1 MRRDYGNF
9 LLRAMPADDLAL
21 LEPHLDEI
29 KLEVPLRLEQADTA
43 IDHVYFL
50 ESGLAS
56 IVGRLPN
63 GRDIEVGIA
72 GREGMTGAAVI
83 LGSGQSP
90 NVTFMQISG
99 WGFSIPSAKLTDAM
113 AASAGLKALLLL
125 YVQSL
130 LVQTT
135 STVLANGHVQTDA
148 RLARWLLMVHD
159 RMAGATVPLTHEF
172 LAIML
177 GVTRPGVTVALHAL
191 EGQKLI
197 RAVRGQITIVNRSG
211 LARLAQGSYGA
222 AEREYHRLMSMPL
235 SR

>member
-1 MRRDYGNF
+1 MQKDYGNF
-9 LLRAMPADDLAL
+9 LLRAMSADDLAL
-21 LEPHLDEI
+21 VEPHLDEV
-29 KLEVPLRLEQADTA
+29 KLDVPLRLEQAGTA
-43 IDHVYFL
+43 IGTVYFL
-50 ESGLAS
+50 ECGLAS
-56 IVGRLPN
+56 IVGKLPN

-72 GREGMTGAAVI
+72 GREGMTGASVI
-83 LGSGQSP
+83 LGAGQSP
-90 NVTFMQISG
+90 NVTFMQVSG
-99 WGFSIPSAKLTDAM
+99 WGFQMSSQRLTEAM
-113 AASAGLKALLLL
+113 AASASLKSLLLL

-135 STVLANGHVQTDA
+135 TTVLANGHVQTDA

-159 RMAGATVPLTHEF
+159 RMSGAVVPLTHEF

-197 RAVRGQITIVNRSG
+197 KALRGQITIINRPG
-211 LARLAQGSYGA
+211 LARIAQGSYGA
-222 AEREYHRLMSMPL
+222 AEREYHRLMGMPL

>member
-1 MRRDYGNF
+1 M
-9 LLRAMPADDLAL
+9 LAEDLAL

-29 KLEVPLRLEQADTA
+29 KLDVPLRLEQAETA
-43 IDHVYFL
+43 INSVYFL
-50 ESGLAS
+50 ECGLAS

-72 GREGMTGAAVI
+72 GREGMTGVSVI

-90 NVTFMQISG
+90 NITFMQISG
-99 WGFSIPSAKLTDAM
+99 WGFRLSSAKLTEAM
-113 AASAGLKALLLL
+113 TASPSLKAMLLL

-197 RAVRGQITIVNRSG
+197 RAVRGQITIINRSG
-211 LARLAQGSYGA
+211 LIRLSQGSYGA

>member
-1 MRRDYGNF
+1 MRKDYGNF
-9 LLRAMPADDLAL
+9 LLRAMAPEDLAL
-21 LEPHLDEI
+21 LEPYLDEV
-29 KLEVPLRLEQADTA
+29 KLDVPLRLEQADTT
-43 IDHVYFL
+43 IDAVYFL
-50 ESGLAS
+50 ECGLAS

-72 GREGMTGAAVI
+72 GREGMTGASVV

-99 WGFSIPSAKLTDAM
+99 WGFRLPSARLADAM
-113 AASAGLKALLLL
+113 ASSVALKAMLLL

-159 RMAGATVPLTHEF
+159 RMSGAAVPLTHEF

-197 RAVRGQITIVNRSG
+197 RAVRGQITIVNRNG
-211 LARLAQGSYGA
+211 LIRLAQGSYGA
-222 AEREYHRLMSMPL
+222 AEREYQRLMSVPL